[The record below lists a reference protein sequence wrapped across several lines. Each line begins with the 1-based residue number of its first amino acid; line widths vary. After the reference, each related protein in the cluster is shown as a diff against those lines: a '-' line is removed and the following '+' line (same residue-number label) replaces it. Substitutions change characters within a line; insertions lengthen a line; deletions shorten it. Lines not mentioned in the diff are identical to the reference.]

1 MIDSGSMNHPA
12 GTENRK
18 VITRFPPSPTGLLQ
32 IGNARTALFNYLF
45 AKHHGGQFFL
55 RIEDTDHERSKKKYE
70 ENILE
75 ALDWM
80 DLKSDN
86 RALWRQSE
94 REDIYRTH
102 LKNLVAD
109 DKAYLSEETEGE
121 RDEVIRFRNPNKKIV
136 FEDLL
141 RGTIEF
147 DTTELGDFV
156 IAKSM
161 EEPLYHLAVVVDDSE
176 MGVTH
181 VIRGEDHISNTPRQI
196 LLQETFGFDRPLYAH
211 LPLILAADRSKL
223 SKRHGAIA
231 VTEYK
236 ERGFLPN
243 ALVNYIA
250 LLGWNPGTNQEI
262 FSIEELIALF
272 ELSKVQRGG
281 AVFNEEKL
289 RWMNKEYLKRT
300 KRPEDLRSY
309 IPAILSDARS
319 PTQLSAL
326 EGMLFERISVF
337 GDVQAELNGGELSYL
352 IREPTIDRSLLCWKG
367 ENMEEVRRHL
377 RAVRE
382 LLAALPL
389 ADFNRTNIQD
399 LLLPYAQR
407 EGKGNVLWPLRFSL
421 SGEERSPDPFTLV
434 AILGKDESMRR
445 IQKAETL

>member
-45 AKHHGGQFFL
+45 PKHHGGQFFL

-181 VIRGEDHISNTPRQI
+181 VIRGEDNISNTPRQI
-196 LLQETFGFDRPLYAH
+196 LLQEAIGAPRPEYAH
-211 LPLILAADRSKL
+211 VPLILAPDRSKL
-223 SKRHGAIA
+223 SGRHGAVSIRDYRA
-231 VTEYK
+231 MGY
-236 ERGFLPN
+236 LPE
-243 ALVNYIA
+243 ALVNYLV
-250 LLGWNPGTNQEI
+250 LLGWNPGTEKEI
-262 FSIEELIALF
+262 WSTAELIQAF
-272 ELSKVQRGG
+272 DLSRIQKGG
-281 AVFNEEKL
+281 AIFDREKLNWINKEHIKLLPQEEQNARVRKSVMDEFGSAPKIDREGLVCPEKL
-289 RWMNKEYLKRT
+289 R
-300 KRPEDLRSY
+300 RSANVTY
-309 IPAILSDARS
+309 QDVAKH
-319 PTQLSAL
+319 L
-326 EGMLFERISVF
+326 EVVI
-337 GDVQAELNGGELSYL
+337 GELEKLNEKNWSEESIKNALWDYAT
-352 IREPTIDRSLLCWKG
+352 EKG
-367 ENMEEVRRHL
+367 RG
-377 RAVRE
+377 
-382 LLAALPL
+382 
-389 ADFNRTNIQD
+389 I
-399 LLLPYAQR
+399 
-407 EGKGNVLWPLRFSL
+407 VLWAMRYAL
-421 SGEERSPDPFTLV
+421 SGKEKSPDPF
-434 AILGKDESMRR
+434 AIAGIIGKS
-445 IQKAETL
+445 ETLSRLRHATTL